1 MSATRK
7 IVAVEHAIAT
17 WNITSGSAPGGV
29 TKPELDELVNKKLAE
44 GWDLPEGNVLVI
56 KTNFSERGDVT
67 HLTNEYIFVKYEE
80 VTTKAK

>member
-29 TKPELDELVNKKLAE
+29 TKPELDELVNKKLKIGRAH
-44 GWDLPEGNVLVI
+44 V
-56 KTNFSERGDVT
+56 
-67 HLTNEYIFVKYEE
+67 
-80 VTTKAK
+80 